1 MSNGHPL
8 DGVRMSCPCR
18 IEGGGNLKMLWI
30 KSYVTTGEDPKTGKF
45 CRRTGMNRPTA
56 VGSLHL
62 FWWWAVEFC
71 KEGDITDIEP
81 EDIAD
86 AMRFEGD
93 CRVLFDALLESG
105 YIEENEA
112 GYEISGWKQIGG
124 QIIQNREKDAVRKAE
139 KREEEK
145 KSKPSSTPVQKKSKG
160 SPADIQQKSGA
171 EIEIEKEIENKKD
184 IKDIPP
190 DQEKEPNPDPNQD
203 QGQNP
208 KSEQTAE
215 SSASPDSQTGEK
227 PEKGSR
233 KKVKRVYEEGNT
245 FLKMAN
251 YLKEKIDGFAEAEGV
266 LHLTKRSNMQT
277 WADDFRLLVEVDGQE
292 DKNLIRDVMD
302 WLPKSVFWRKNV
314 LSGSKFREK
323 FGTLVLEM
331 RSDKAKGGKGSGG
344 AGGGKPHKP
353 LIPIVSNESGKDEGP
368 SDEEYAEMM
377 RNAAA
382 MQAAKEG
389 ER

>member
-1 MSNGHPL
+1 M
-8 DGVRMSCPCR
+8 
-18 IEGGGNLKMLWI
+18 
-30 KSYVTTGEDPKTGKF
+30 
-45 CRRTGMNRPTA
+45 
-56 VGSLHL
+56 
-62 FWWWAVEFC
+62 FWWWAVDWAPD
-71 KEGDITDIEP
+71 GDISEIEAA
-81 EDIAD
+81 DIAD
-86 AMRFEGD
+86 VMHFKGD
-93 CRVLFDALLESG
+93 PEELISALNEAG
-105 YIEENEA
+105 YIEETEA
-112 GYEISGWKQIGG
+112 GRGIVNWMEIGG
-124 QIIQNREKDAVRKAE
+124 KIIQNKEKDAARKAE

-145 KSKPSSTPVQKKSKG
+145 KAKSSSTPVPKKSKG
-160 SPADIQQKSGA
+160 SPTDIPTKSDA
-171 EIEIEKEIENKKD
+171 EIEKEIKNKKD

-203 QGQNP
+203 QDQNP
-208 KSEQTAE
+208 KSQQTAN

-233 KKVKRVYEEGNT
+233 KKVKRVYEEGDT

-344 AGGGKPHKP
+344 GGGKSGKTP
-353 LIPIVSNESGKDEGP
+353 IPIVQSDTNPDSGP
-368 SDEEYAEMM
+368 SDEEFEALMRAAEA
-377 RNAAA
+377 N
-382 MQAAKEG
+382 QAAKAG